1 MKVNGQDRNLRLSKV
16 KAGNIGLLGY
26 MASKTDIVIVLKSE
40 NISEYLLHELFNKI
54 RKSRTLY
61 ITLEILFQAYLYLM
75 NRLKYN

>member
-16 KAGNIGLLGY
+16 KAGNIGLLCY

-40 NISEYLLHELFNKI
+40 NIYEYLLHELFNKI

>member
-1 MKVNGQDRNLRLSKV
+1 MKVNGQDRNLQLSKV
-16 KAGNIGLLGY
+16 KAGNIGLLCY
-26 MASKTDIVIVLKSE
+26 MANKTDIVIVLKSE
-40 NISEYLLHELFNKI
+40 NIYEYLLHELFNKI